1 MIVLTLTDWPIRNGS
16 IQESGLF
23 YIFQIIRS
31 YLQSKHIDRIGLHLH
46 TKDMLFYMLLN
57 TKTLIILLHLDD
69 SRKKNIEGYIL
80 YETGICEKWR
90 ENKVLSTQQSPVG
103 VKSKKNDDTSNGIIN
118 QRDKSHVGEKVLVLS
133 RRDKGGGVKR
143 CLAQ

>member
-1 MIVLTLTDWPIRNGS
+1 MIVLTLTDWPIINGS

-69 SRKKNIEGYIL
+69 SRRKNIDIFCMRPEYA
-80 YETGICEKWR
+80 
-90 ENKVLSTQQSPVG
+90 
-103 VKSKKNDDTSNGIIN
+103 KNGGKIKYYQHN
-118 QRDKSHVGEKVLVLS
+118 S
-133 RRDKGGGVKR
+133 R
-143 CLAQ
+143 Q

>member
-1 MIVLTLTDWPIRNGS
+1 MIVLTLTDWPIINGS

-31 YLQSKHIDRIGLHLH
+31 YLQSKHIDRIGLHLY

-69 SRKKNIEGYIL
+69 SRRKNIEGCIL

-103 VKSKKNDDTSNGIIN
+103 VKSKK
-118 QRDKSHVGEKVLVLS
+118 K
-133 RRDKGGGVKR
+133 
-143 CLAQ
+143 

>member
-1 MIVLTLTDWPIRNGS
+1 MIVLTLTDWPIINGS

-31 YLQSKHIDRIGLHLH
+31 YLQSKHIYRIGLHLH

-69 SRKKNIEGYIL
+69 SRK
-80 YETGICEKWR
+80 WR

-103 VKSKKNDDTSNGIIN
+103 VKSKK
-118 QRDKSHVGEKVLVLS
+118 K
-133 RRDKGGGVKR
+133 
-143 CLAQ
+143 